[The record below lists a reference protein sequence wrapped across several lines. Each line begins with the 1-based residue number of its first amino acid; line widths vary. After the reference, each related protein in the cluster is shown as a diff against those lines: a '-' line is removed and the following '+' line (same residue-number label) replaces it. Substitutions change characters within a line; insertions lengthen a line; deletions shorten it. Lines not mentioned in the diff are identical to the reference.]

1 MRRIILQCDMSIPI
15 ARMIR
20 AAPRVPASALGSPL
34 FLLLKR
40 SPLMM
45 PIVPQSASSSPG
57 QSSISSRQVFL
68 AEVALAVGGFGIGT
82 GEFGIMGLLP
92 DVASDIHVSIP
103 VAGHVISA
111 YAIGVVVGAP
121 VIAVLAARLSRRTL
135 LLALMTV
142 FAIGNL
148 ASALAP
154 NYGWLTALRFLTGLP
169 HGAYFG
175 VASLVAANMAPPNQR
190 ARAVGRVMLGLA
202 IATLVGVPL
211 ATSLGQMLGWRAAF
225 VAVGA
230 IGALT
235 VLLILRF
242 VPADEADAEASPFR
256 ELGALRSLQVWLALG
271 IGAVGSGGMFAVFS
285 YITPTLVNVSGIREA
300 LVPFVLLV
308 FGTGMIIGN
317 VAGSR
322 LADRALLPTIGGL
335 LVWNATVLG
344 LLVFTAGHA
353 WLAVANVLLIG
364 TGFAVVPGLQTR
376 LMDVAA
382 DAQTLAAA
390 LNHSAFNIA
399 NALGAWTGGITIAA
413 GYGWTSTGWVG
424 TLFALGGLAVFAMS
438 LLTDGTLRGRSRSS
452 AAAPAE

>member
-1 MRRIILQCDMSIPI
+1 MTP
-15 ARMIR
+15 
-20 AAPRVPASALGSPL
+20 VALKP
-34 FLLLKR
+34 
-40 SPLMM
+40 
-45 PIVPQSASSSPG
+45 ASSSPG
-57 QSSISSRQVFL
+57 PSGSICQAHL
-68 AEVALAVGGFGIGT
+68 AELALAVGGFGIGT

-92 DVASDIHVSIP
+92 DVAGDIGVSIP

-111 YAIGVVVGAP
+111 YALGVVVGAP
-121 VIAVLAARLSRRTL
+121 VIAVLAARLSRRML

-142 FAIGNL
+142 FAAGNV

-154 NYGWLTALRFLTGLP
+154 DYGWLVVLRFLTGLP

-175 VASLVAANMAPPNQR
+175 VASLVAARLAQPNQR

-202 IATLVGVPL
+202 VATLLGVPL
-211 ATSLGQMLGWRAAF
+211 ATSFGQTLGWRAAF

-230 IGALT
+230 IGALAI
-235 VLLILRF
+235 LLIWRF
-242 VPADEADAEASPFR
+242 VPADAADADASPFR
-256 ELGALRSLQVWLALG
+256 ELGALRRLQVWLTLG

-285 YITPTLVNVSGIREA
+285 YITPTLVNVAGIREA
-300 LVPFVLLV
+300 LVPFVLCV

-353 WLAVANVLLIG
+353 WLAVTNVLLIG

-399 NALGAWTGGITIAA
+399 NALGAWTGGLTIAA

-424 TLFALGGLAVFAMS
+424 TLFALGGLGVFATS
-438 LLTDGTLRGRSRSS
+438 LLTDGTLRRRSRAS
-452 AAAPAE
+452 AAEPAQ

>member
-1 MRRIILQCDMSIPI
+1 MTPVALQP
-15 ARMIR
+15 ARSSR
-20 AAPRVPASALGSPL
+20 G
-34 FLLLKR
+34 K
-40 SPLMM
+40 
-45 PIVPQSASSSPG
+45 SSPV
-57 QSSISSRQVFL
+57 SMRQVHL
-68 AEVALAVGGFGIGT
+68 AEVALAVGGFAIGT

-92 DVASDIHVSIP
+92 DVASDIGVSIP

-111 YAIGVVVGAP
+111 YALGVVIGAP

-142 FAIGNL
+142 FAAGNV

-154 NYGWLTALRFLTGLP
+154 DYGWLVVLRFLTGLP

-175 VASLVAANMAPPNQR
+175 VASLVAANMAQPNQR

-202 IATLVGVPL
+202 VATLLGVPL
-211 ATSLGQMLGWRAAF
+211 ATSFGQTVGWRAAF
-225 VAVGA
+225 AVVGA
-230 IGALT
+230 IAALT
-235 VLLILRF
+235 ILLIWRF
-242 VPADEADAEASPFR
+242 VPADWADAAASPFR
-256 ELGALRSLQVWLALG
+256 ELGALRRLQVWLTLG

-285 YITPTLVNVSGIREA
+285 YITPTLVNVAGIRES
-300 LVPFVLLV
+300 LVPFVLCV

-353 WLAVANVLLIG
+353 WLAVTNVLLIG

-382 DAQTLAAA
+382 DAQPLAAS

-399 NALGAWTGGITIAA
+399 NALGAWTGGLTIAA

-424 TLFALGGLAVFAMS
+424 TSFALGGLGVFAMS
-438 LLTDGTLRGRSRSS
+438 LLTDGTLRRRSRAS
-452 AAAPAE
+452 AAEPAQ

>member
-1 MRRIILQCDMSIPI
+1 MILQCN
-15 ARMIR
+15 
-20 AAPRVPASALGSPL
+20 
-34 FLLLKR
+34 
-40 SPLMM
+40 M
-45 PIVPQSASSSPG
+45 PIESSGFPPLIDDILMTPVALKPPGSSPSNSSSEPKSPSAS
-57 QSSISSRQVFL
+57 IRQVQL
-68 AEVALAVGGFGIGT
+68 AELALAVGGFGIGT

-92 DVASDIHVSIP
+92 DVAGDIHVSIP

-111 YAIGVVVGAP
+111 YALGVVVGAP
-121 VIAVLAARLSRRTL
+121 VIAVLAAKLSRRML
-135 LLALMTV
+135 LLALMTF
-142 FAIGNL
+142 FAAGNV

-154 NYGWLTALRFLTGLP
+154 DYGWLVVLRFLTGLP

-175 VASLVAANMAPPNQR
+175 VASLVAANMAQPNQR

-202 IATLVGVPL
+202 VATLLGVPL
-211 ATSLGQMLGWRAAF
+211 ATSFGQTLGWRAAF
-225 VAVGA
+225 AAVGA
-230 IGALT
+230 IGALAI
-235 VLLILRF
+235 LLIWRF
-242 VPADEADAEASPFR
+242 VPVDAADADASPFR
-256 ELGALRSLQVWLALG
+256 ELGALRHLQVWLTLG
-271 IGAVGSGGMFAVFS
+271 IAAVGSGGMFAVFS
-285 YITPTLVNVSGIREA
+285 YITPTLVQVAGIRES
-300 LVPFVLLV
+300 LVPFVLCV

-382 DAQTLAAA
+382 DAQSLAAS

-399 NALGAWTGGITIAA
+399 NALGAWTGGLTIAA

-424 TLFALGGLAVFAMS
+424 TLFALGGLGVFATS
-438 LLTDGTLRGRSRSS
+438 LLTDGTLRRRSRSS
-452 AAAPAE
+452 VAGPAQ

>member
-1 MRRIILQCDMSIPI
+1 MTPVALKP
-15 ARMIR
+15 AR
-20 AAPRVPASALGSPL
+20 P
-34 FLLLKR
+34 
-40 SPLMM
+40 
-45 PIVPQSASSSPG
+45 SPG
-57 QSSISSRQVFL
+57 QSSFGSIPHQVL
-68 AEVALAVGGFGIGT
+68 AEFALAVGGFGIGT

-92 DVASDIHVSIP
+92 DVAGDIGVSIP

-111 YAIGVVVGAP
+111 YALGVVVGAP
-121 VIAVLAARLSRRTL
+121 VIAVLAAKLSRRTL

-142 FAIGNL
+142 FVAGNV

-154 NYGWLTALRFLTGLP
+154 NYGWLVVLRFLTGLP

-175 VASLVAANMAPPNQR
+175 VASLVAAKMAQPNQR

-202 IATLVGVPL
+202 VATLLGVPL
-211 ATSLGQMLGWRAAF
+211 ATSFGQTLGWRAAF
-225 VAVGA
+225 AAVGA
-230 IGALT
+230 IGALA
-235 VLLILRF
+235 VLLIWRF
-242 VPADEADAEASPFR
+242 VPADAADADASPFR
-256 ELGALRSLQVWLALG
+256 ELGALRRLQVWLTLG

-285 YITPTLVNVSGIREA
+285 YITPTLVNVAGIREA
-300 LVPFVLLV
+300 LVPFVLCV

-353 WLAVANVLLIG
+353 WLAVINVLLIG

-399 NALGAWTGGITIAA
+399 NALGAWTGGLAIAA

-424 TLFALGGLAVFAMS
+424 TLFALGGLGVFATS
-438 LLTDGTLRGRSRSS
+438 LLTDRTLRGRSRSS
-452 AAAPAE
+452 AAEPAR

>member
-1 MRRIILQCDMSIPI
+1 MTPVALQP
-15 ARMIR
+15 ARSSR
-20 AAPRVPASALGSPL
+20 G
-34 FLLLKR
+34 K
-40 SPLMM
+40 
-45 PIVPQSASSSPG
+45 SSPV
-57 QSSISSRQVFL
+57 SMRQVHL
-68 AEVALAVGGFGIGT
+68 AEVALAVGGFAIGT

-92 DVASDIHVSIP
+92 DVASDIGVSIP

-111 YAIGVVVGAP
+111 YALGVVIGAP
-121 VIAVLAARLSRRTL
+121 VIVVLAARLSRRTL
-135 LLALMTV
+135 LLALLTV
-142 FAIGNL
+142 FAAGNV

-154 NYGWLTALRFLTGLP
+154 DYGWLVVLRFLTGLP

-175 VASLVAANMAPPNQR
+175 VASLVAANMAQPNQR

-202 IATLVGVPL
+202 VATLLGVPL
-211 ATSLGQMLGWRAAF
+211 ATSFGQTVGWRAAF
-225 VAVGA
+225 AVVGA
-230 IGALT
+230 IAALT
-235 VLLILRF
+235 ILLIWRF
-242 VPADEADAEASPFR
+242 VPADRADAAASPFR
-256 ELGALRSLQVWLALG
+256 ELGALRRLQVWLTLG

-285 YITPTLVNVSGIREA
+285 YITPTLVNVAGIRES
-300 LVPFVLLV
+300 LVPFVLCV

-353 WLAVANVLLIG
+353 WLAVTNVLLIG

-382 DAQTLAAA
+382 DAQTLAAS

-399 NALGAWTGGITIAA
+399 NALGAWTGGLTIAA

-424 TLFALGGLAVFAMS
+424 TSFALGGLGVFAMS
-438 LLTDGTLRGRSRSS
+438 LLTDGTLRRRSRAS
-452 AAAPAE
+452 AAEPAQ

>member
-1 MRRIILQCDMSIPI
+1 M
-15 ARMIR
+15 
-20 AAPRVPASALGSPL
+20 
-34 FLLLKR
+34 
-40 SPLMM
+40 
-45 PIVPQSASSSPG
+45 
-57 QSSISSRQVFL
+57 RQVHL
-68 AEVALAVGGFGIGT
+68 AEVALAVGGFAIGT

-92 DVASDIHVSIP
+92 DVASDIGVSIP

-111 YAIGVVVGAP
+111 YALGVVIGAP

-142 FAIGNL
+142 FAAGNV

-154 NYGWLTALRFLTGLP
+154 DYGWLVVLRFLTGLP

-175 VASLVAANMAPPNQR
+175 VASLVAANMAQPNQR

-202 IATLVGVPL
+202 VATLLGVPL
-211 ATSLGQMLGWRAAF
+211 ATSFGQTVGWRAAF
-225 VAVGA
+225 AVVGA
-230 IGALT
+230 IAALT
-235 VLLILRF
+235 ILLIWRF
-242 VPADEADAEASPFR
+242 VPADRADAAASPFR
-256 ELGALRSLQVWLALG
+256 ELGALRRLQVWLTLG

-285 YITPTLVNVSGIREA
+285 YITPTLVNVAGIREA
-300 LVPFVLLV
+300 LVPFVLCV

-344 LLVFTAGHA
+344 LLVFTVGHA
-353 WLAVANVLLIG
+353 WLAVTNVLLIG

-382 DAQTLAAA
+382 DAQTLAAS

-399 NALGAWTGGITIAA
+399 NALGAWTGGLTIAA

-424 TLFALGGLAVFAMS
+424 TSFALGGLGVFAMS
-438 LLTDGTLRGRSRSS
+438 LLTDGTLRRRSRAS
-452 AAAPAE
+452 AAEPAQ

>member
-1 MRRIILQCDMSIPI
+1 MTPVALQP
-15 ARMIR
+15 ARSSR
-20 AAPRVPASALGSPL
+20 G
-34 FLLLKR
+34 K
-40 SPLMM
+40 
-45 PIVPQSASSSPG
+45 SSPV
-57 QSSISSRQVFL
+57 SMRQVHL
-68 AEVALAVGGFGIGT
+68 AEVALAVGGFAIGT

-92 DVASDIHVSIP
+92 DVASDIGVSIP

-111 YAIGVVVGAP
+111 YALGVVIGAP
-121 VIAVLAARLSRRTL
+121 VIAVLAARLSRRTM

-142 FAIGNL
+142 FAAGNV

-154 NYGWLTALRFLTGLP
+154 DYGWLVVLRFLTGLP

-175 VASLVAANMAPPNQR
+175 VASLVAANMAQPNQR

-202 IATLVGVPL
+202 VATLLGVPL
-211 ATSLGQMLGWRAAF
+211 ATAFGQTLGWRAAF
-225 VAVGA
+225 AVVGA

-235 VLLILRF
+235 ILLIWRF
-242 VPADEADAEASPFR
+242 VPADRADAAASPFR
-256 ELGALRSLQVWLALG
+256 ELGALRRLQVWLTLG

-285 YITPTLVNVSGIREA
+285 YITPTLVNVAGIRES
-300 LVPFVLLV
+300 LVPFVLCV

-353 WLAVANVLLIG
+353 WLAVTNVLLIG

-382 DAQTLAAA
+382 DAQTLAAS

-399 NALGAWTGGITIAA
+399 NALGAWTGGLTIAA

-424 TLFALGGLAVFAMS
+424 TSFALGGLGVFAMS
-438 LLTDGTLRGRSRSS
+438 LLTDGTLRRRSRAS
-452 AAAPAE
+452 AAEPAQ

>member
-1 MRRIILQCDMSIPI
+1 MTPVALKP
-15 ARMIR
+15 AR
-20 AAPRVPASALGSPL
+20 P
-34 FLLLKR
+34 
-40 SPLMM
+40 
-45 PIVPQSASSSPG
+45 SPG
-57 QSSISSRQVFL
+57 QSSFGSIPHQVL
-68 AEVALAVGGFGIGT
+68 AEFALAVGGFGIGT

-92 DVASDIHVSIP
+92 DVASDIGVSIP

-111 YAIGVVVGAP
+111 YALGVVVGAP
-121 VIAVLAARLSRRTL
+121 VIAVLAAKLSRRTL

-142 FAIGNL
+142 FVAGNV

-154 NYGWLTALRFLTGLP
+154 NYGWLVVLRFLTGLP

-175 VASLVAANMAPPNQR
+175 VASLVAAKMAQPNQR

-202 IATLVGVPL
+202 VATLLGVPL
-211 ATSLGQMLGWRAAF
+211 ATSFGQTLGWRAAF
-225 VAVGA
+225 AAVGA
-230 IGALT
+230 IGALAI
-235 VLLILRF
+235 LLIWRF
-242 VPADEADAEASPFR
+242 VPADAADADASPFR
-256 ELGALRSLQVWLALG
+256 ELGALRRLQVWLTLG

-285 YITPTLVNVSGIREA
+285 YITPTLVNVAGIREA
-300 LVPFVLLV
+300 LVPFVLCV

-353 WLAVANVLLIG
+353 WLAVTNVLLIG

-399 NALGAWTGGITIAA
+399 NALGAWTGGLAIAA

-424 TLFALGGLAVFAMS
+424 TLFALGGLGVFATS
-438 LLTDGTLRGRSRSS
+438 LLTDRTLRGRSRSS
-452 AAAPAE
+452 AAEPAR

>member
-1 MRRIILQCDMSIPI
+1 MTPVALQPT
-15 ARMIR
+15 R
-20 AAPRVPASALGSPL
+20 P
-34 FLLLKR
+34 
-40 SPLMM
+40 
-45 PIVPQSASSSPG
+45 SPG
-57 QSSISSRQVFL
+57 TFSPGPMRQAYL
-68 AEVALAVGGFGIGT
+68 AEIALAVGGFGIGT

-92 DVASDIHVSIP
+92 DVAGDIGVSIP

-111 YAIGVVVGAP
+111 YALGVVIGAP
-121 VIAVLAARLSRRTL
+121 VIAVLAAKLSRRNL

-142 FAIGNL
+142 FAAGNV

-154 NYGWLTALRFLTGLP
+154 DYGWLVVLRFLTGLP

-202 IATLVGVPL
+202 VATLLGVPL
-211 ATSLGQMLGWRAAF
+211 ATAFGQTLGWRAAF
-225 VAVGA
+225 LVVGA
-230 IGALT
+230 MGALT
-235 VLLILRF
+235 ILLIWRF
-242 VPADEADAEASPFR
+242 VPADLADADASPFR
-256 ELGALRSLQVWLALG
+256 ELGALRRLQVWLTLG

-285 YITPTLVNVSGIREA
+285 YITPTLVNVSGIRES
-300 LVPFVLLV
+300 LVPFVLCV

-317 VAGSR
+317 VVGSR

-353 WLAVANVLLIG
+353 WLAIANVLLIG

-382 DAQTLAAA
+382 DAQTLAAS

-399 NALGAWTGGITIAA
+399 NALGAWTGGLTIAA

-424 TLFALGGLAVFAMS
+424 TLFALGGLGVFATS
-438 LLTDGTLRGRSRSS
+438 LLTDGTLRGRSR
-452 AAAPAE
+452 APAAKPAQ

>member
-1 MRRIILQCDMSIPI
+1 MTPVALQP
-15 ARMIR
+15 ARSSR
-20 AAPRVPASALGSPL
+20 G
-34 FLLLKR
+34 K
-40 SPLMM
+40 
-45 PIVPQSASSSPG
+45 SSPV
-57 QSSISSRQVFL
+57 SMRQVHL
-68 AEVALAVGGFGIGT
+68 PEVALAVGGFAIGT

-92 DVASDIHVSIP
+92 DVASDIGVSIP

-111 YAIGVVVGAP
+111 YALGVVIGAP

-142 FAIGNL
+142 FAAGNV

-154 NYGWLTALRFLTGLP
+154 DYGWLVVLRFLTGLP

-175 VASLVAANMAPPNQR
+175 VASLVAANMAQPNQR

-202 IATLVGVPL
+202 VATLLGVPL
-211 ATSLGQMLGWRAAF
+211 ATSFGQTVGWRAAF
-225 VAVGA
+225 AVVGA
-230 IGALT
+230 IAALT
-235 VLLILRF
+235 ILLIWRF
-242 VPADEADAEASPFR
+242 VPADRADAAASPFR
-256 ELGALRSLQVWLALG
+256 ELGALRRLQVWLTLG

-285 YITPTLVNVSGIREA
+285 YITPTLVNVAGIRES
-300 LVPFVLLV
+300 LVPFVLCV

-344 LLVFTAGHA
+344 LLFFTAGHA
-353 WLAVANVLLIG
+353 WLAVVNVLLIG

-399 NALGAWTGGITIAA
+399 NALGAWTGGLAIAA

-424 TLFALGGLAVFAMS
+424 TLFALGGLGVFATS
-438 LLTDGTLRGRSRSS
+438 LLSDATLRGRSRSS
-452 AAAPAE
+452 AAAPAR